1 MFNKHFLRG
10 RGSRNGR
17 LQNGFTLI
25 ELVVTLSII
34 AILGMIAA
42 GEFARRSEEVLA
54 EGSGLYIKQVAAAA
68 ERHTLLNFNQYANT
82 LPVTGVAVLLQPT
95 VPELVALGR
104 LNGGFPTGPGSMPTR
119 QQLRIDVLRQNCPG
133 PSCTLTALACTTAP
147 VTLGG
152 ANTRFDLAQTMVD
165 MQGGSGGQS
174 SINFGTII
182 RGPSLNVPNP
192 VGNMEGIVCGSS
204 VVDTA
209 LFQRFVTIQDTRNP
223 DLQGPLSVAGAVT
236 LAGPT
241 VINNS
246 TTVNGPLSATGDT
259 SVGTCARIL
268 AATGRAGFGCT
279 NPDDLPAGYTGGV
292 RSPDVVANGRLLA
305 SDNPAGFTGA
315 NGNYAYA
322 GVQGGVAEI
331 RTSGRTAGDRL
342 TPLGQ
347 YVVGSACVV
356 ADEGSIARRLG
367 SVGLVV
373 CQAATWR
380 PMATGAAAGDICA
393 PEGSMATNPTGVA
406 LLCVNGQYQGMDTI
420 IRSGTP
426 GQACAVPG
434 TTAIDT
440 ANNNEHLLCRA
451 NPAGGG
457 SRYMRMRDMTSNLT
471 FVQAVEVSDISYGAS
486 GSVAKPS
493 CSPAAAQTALPVL
506 QLIPKAVSTSD
517 GGIAIYAVDLG
528 TTWSIY
534 LRNGANAPLT
544 GSPNAT
550 AVAQVFCYFP

>member
-1 MFNKHFLRG
+1 MFLNKHFLHG
-10 RGSRNGR
+10 RSPRRGR
-17 LQNGFTLI
+17 LQNGFTLV

-34 AILGMIAA
+34 AILATIAA

-54 EGSGLYIKQVAAAA
+54 EGSGIYIKQVAAAA

-95 VPELVALGR
+95 VAELVALGR
-104 LNGGFPTGPGSMPTR
+104 LNGGFPSGPGSMPTR

-133 PSCTLTALACTTAP
+133 PNCTLTALACTTAP

-174 SINFGTII
+174 AINFGGII
-182 RGPSLNVPNP
+182 RGPSLNVANP
-192 VGNMEGIVCGSS
+192 VAGNPQGIVCGSS

-209 LFQRFVTIQDTRNP
+209 LFQRFVTIQDTRDP

-241 VINNS
+241 TINNS
-246 TTVNGPLSATGDT
+246 LAASGDT

-279 NPDDLPAGYTGGV
+279 NPNDLPAGYTGGV
-292 RSPDVVANGRLLA
+292 RSPDLVANGRILA
-305 SDNPAGFTGA
+305 SDNPSAFTGA
-315 NGNYAYA
+315 NGAYAYA

-331 RTSGRTAGDRL
+331 RTSGRAAGDRL

-347 YVVGSACVV
+347 YVAGSACVV
-356 ADEGSIARRLG
+356 ADEGSIARRSG
-367 SVGLVV
+367 AVGLVV
-373 CQAATWR
+373 CQAGSWR
-380 PMATGAAAGDICA
+380 AMATGAAPGDLCA
-393 PEGSMATNPTGVA
+393 PDGSMATSAAGVA
-406 LLCVNGQYQGMDTI
+406 LLCVGGEYQGMDTI

-426 GQACAVPG
+426 GQACAVAG
-434 TTAIDT
+434 ATAIDIG
-440 ANNNEHLLCRA
+440 NNNEQLLCRA

-457 SRYMRMRDMTSNLT
+457 SRYMRLRDLTSNLT
-471 FVQAVEVSDISYGAS
+471 FVQSVEVSDISYGVS
-486 GSVAKPS
+486 GSVAKPN
-493 CSPAAAQTALPVL
+493 CAPAAAQTAVPVL

-517 GGIAIYAVDLG
+517 GGIAVYAIDVG
-528 TTWSIY
+528 PAWSVY
-534 LRNGANAPLT
+534 LRNGANALLSGNPY
-544 GSPNAT
+544 AT
-550 AVAQVFCYFP
+550 AIAQVFCYFP